1 MKHICSV
8 YRYTVQLVIK
18 QNQMTCLHLYS
29 FTHYPNT
36 YLKLNRQQKYFAM
49 HILLMK
55 LSSIGWNETIFN
67 ETKNQIMHP
76 RHQFEC
82 CGHICNDQYYYQAIL
97 LLKQN
102 RYSFVFIEAFR
113 NVSCTTPSESIRA
126 TSILSVHTVF
136 YWKHSIPNGRNDYYR
151 KILP

>member
-1 MKHICSV
+1 
-8 YRYTVQLVIK
+8 
-18 QNQMTCLHLYS
+18 
-29 FTHYPNT
+29 
-36 YLKLNRQQKYFAM
+36 M

-126 TSILSVHTVF
+126 TSFWVCTPCFIGNIQYQMGEMITIVKF
-136 YWKHSIPNGRNDYYR
+136 YLDISRLKCKHSLTHPPSSQLTYMVFALI
-151 KILP
+151 